1 MYHLMQCCAFTS
13 EEHIFELLLKHSVDN
28 VLFRRVNLFALD
40 TKMGL
45 LDSIQIAVLVW
56 PKSVPFLRVLAW
68 TSADCKFTN
77 ETMNTRNFPAS
88 PLFLWV
94 VLHAEVVVPGGPA
107 EQVGWRWG
115 MHHSGLGA
123 QPSIS
128 TTGVGGGCHVG
139 IVTDLVGLRAESV
152 CSEDL

>member
-1 MYHLMQCCAFTS
+1 MQCCAFTS

-77 ETMNTRNFPAS
+77 ETMNTGNFPAS
-88 PLFLWV
+88 PLFL
-94 VLHAEVVVPGGPA
+94 
-107 EQVGWRWG
+107 
-115 MHHSGLGA
+115 
-123 QPSIS
+123 
-128 TTGVGGGCHVG
+128 
-139 IVTDLVGLRAESV
+139 
-152 CSEDL
+152 